1 MSILYYNE
9 IASCVESIHWVI
21 IHGIWWQSGKTG
33 RNLKSPE
40 YTEINAII
48 IGHPKH
54 QLETIRLSLGS
65 CGIHVLYGTCYIGQ
79 SVLTGS
85 QRNLS
90 RIASEFSKNHLLDML
105 TNFWLMI
112 CMNCMREEAKI
123 FLLKL
128 CEHHW
133 FENFR
138 TIVRIIEI

>member
-1 MSILYYNE
+1 MRLLVAWREYIGSSFTGYGDSL
-9 IASCVESIHWVI
+9 
-21 IHGIWWQSGKTG
+21 GKLEET
-33 RNLKSPE
+33 LKVLN
-40 YTEINAII
+40 TL
-48 IGHPKH
+48 KLM
-54 QLETIRLSLGS
+54 QLSLDTPNINQKLLD
-65 CGIHVLYGTCYIGQ
+65 CLLAAVVFTCFMVSAMLDK

-123 FLLKL
+123 FQLKL